1 MRHRDLGWTQR
12 LDKPL
17 DLGCDSIERILL
29 LLVLIVESH
38 VVLVELLVVLMDLL
52 DVLSRSQR
60 LIFSS
65 KGLGGPRV
73 IILS

>member
-1 MRHRDLGWTQR
+1 M
-12 LDKPL
+12 
-17 DLGCDSIERILL
+17 L

-65 KGLGGPRV
+65 EGLCGPRV